1 MIKQVILVPTYLG
14 MSPGKIVS
22 QCCHVAVPFGIDST
36 SVQKRIILKVE
47 SKAHLETLRKL
58 HDFVWNSHRG
68 DPGWREF
75 IDSAPTTEGTEGKV
89 TAISI
94 VGQEENVDLVT
105 GHLELL

>member
-22 QCCHVAVPFGIDST
+22 QCCHVAVPFSGHG
-36 SVQKRIILKVE
+36 VQKRIILKID
-47 SKAHLETLRKL
+47 SAKHLETLKRLRDACWPVL
-58 HDFVWNSHRG
+58 HYDEPTWLEFV
-68 DPGWREF
+68 
-75 IDSAPTTEGTEGKV
+75 DSAPTTEGTEGKI

-94 VGQEENVDLVT
+94 VGQERYVDMVT